1 VSALTAWIE
10 ELPAAVTVTAADG
23 TILAM
28 NARARE
34 AYAAGGGDALIG
46 TNVLDCHPEPSRTV
60 AAGLYERQ
68 SANHYLVT
76 QEGHTRVVHQV
87 PWYRGGVF
95 AGIVELV
102 FSIPGPLPHH
112 DRDA

>member
-1 VSALTAWIE
+1 MPL
-10 ELPAAVTVTAADG
+10 AAA
-23 TILAM
+23 
-28 NARARE
+28 
-34 AYAAGGGDALIG
+34 ALIG
-46 TNVLDCHPEPSRTV
+46 ATCRLPRNHRARCG
-60 AAGLYERQ
+60 GLCRHQ